1 MKKLFPTLLVAL
13 AVLPLGGC
21 QSFEYDYAPVSNE
34 NGSVFYEI
42 FVGSF
47 YDSDGDGMGD
57 LAGVQAKLEYLE
69 DFGVSGIWF
78 MPIHPSPTYHKYD
91 VIDYYAI
98 APEYGTMADFEN
110 FVEAASNK
118 GINTII
124 DLVVNHSSNRHP
136 WFIAASSAMR
146 NGTCAMPNSYCNY
159 YNWSDKFAPGYERLT
174 STIYYEARFWSG
186 MPDLN
191 LDDLEVRSEIA
202 NIVEFWLDKGVKGF
216 RLDAVTSYYTGFES
230 KNLEFLTWLNN
241 TVKAIE
247 PNAYI
252 VGEGPWGSLAAQIS
266 AYYTTGIDSYFNFPI
281 SVQTTR
287 MYQNVRQANGAALSA
302 FVVDYTNQIKA
313 LNPNALDAPFLSNH
327 DQNRVGGLMFPE
339 NADES
344 RKLMGSIYLLMPGRP
359 FVYYGEEI
367 IMRGSGIDENK
378 RLPMIWSQTDKTGQT
393 DLPNGA
399 TYDMKLQVQLGAH
412 DQREIADSLLNH
424 YRKVINVRNQYNDYI
439 EKATVT
445 QVGTDPRIYGL
456 EYETDAGF
464 LTILTNTSAE
474 TIEETLTGNYQLLT
488 DIPTSKAH
496 VTITQQG
503 GKTIVKIPPFASA
516 VLSI

>member
-1 MKKLFPTLLVAL
+1 
-13 AVLPLGGC
+13 
-21 QSFEYDYAPVSNE
+21 
-34 NGSVFYEI
+34 
-42 FVGSF
+42 
-47 YDSDGDGMGD
+47 
-57 LAGVQAKLEYLE
+57 
-69 DFGVSGIWF
+69 
-78 MPIHPSPTYHKYD
+78 
-91 VIDYYAI
+91 
-98 APEYGTMADFEN
+98 
-110 FVEAASNK
+110 
-118 GINTII
+118 
-124 DLVVNHSSNRHP
+124 
-136 WFIAASSAMR
+136 
-146 NGTCAMPNSYCNY
+146 
-159 YNWSDKFAPGYERLT
+159 
-174 STIYYEARFWSG
+174 

-191 LDDLEVRSEIA
+191 LDDPDMRDEIA

-216 RLDAVTSYYTGFES
+216 RLDAVTSYYTGYES

-247 PNAYI
+247 PDAYI

-266 AYYTTGIDSYFNFPI
+266 SYYTTGIDSYFNFPI

-339 NADES
+339 YADES

-359 FVYYGEEI
+359 FIYYGEEI

-378 RLPMIWSQTDKTGQT
+378 RLPMIWSQTDKIGQT

-399 TYDMKLQVQLGAH
+399 TYDMNLQVQLGAH
-412 DQREIADSLLNH
+412 DQREIPDSLLNH
-424 YRKVINVRNQYNDYI
+424 YRKVINVRNQYNEFI

-445 QVGTDPRIYGL
+445 QVGADTRIYGL
-456 EYETDAGF
+456 AYASVEGT

-474 TIEETLTGNYQLLT
+474 TIEETLVGNYQLLT
-488 DIPTSKAH
+488 DIPTSKVS
-496 VTITQQG
+496 VTISQQG
-503 GKTIVKIPPFASA
+503 GNTIVKIPPFATA